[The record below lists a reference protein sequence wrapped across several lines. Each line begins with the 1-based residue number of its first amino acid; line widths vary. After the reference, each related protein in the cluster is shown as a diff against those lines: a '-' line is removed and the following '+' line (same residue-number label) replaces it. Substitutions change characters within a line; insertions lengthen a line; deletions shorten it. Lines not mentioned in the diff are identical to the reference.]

1 MQRQAMKTLLI
12 RLPPGRDLTLKKKKL
27 LKVQDLEVQP
37 TLSKLAGLIPEKM
50 TMFSLFESY
59 APE

>member
-1 MQRQAMKTLLI
+1 MKTLLI
-12 RLPPGRDLTLKKKKL
+12 RLPLGRDLTLKKKKL
-27 LKVQDLEVQP
+27 QKVQDLEVQP

-50 TMFSLFESY
+50 TTFSLFESY